1 MADLKKTMDYVAELH
16 KSYGVKQKGGKLYT
30 QVVHRMQA
38 FREHHGT
45 DFGVDTSILV
55 NDGKKVV
62 IKAIIT
68 DKDNR
73 VVGSGMAEEIRGQG
87 YFELGDKRNINTT
100 SALEN
105 AETSAVGRAL
115 ASLGLAG
122 GEYASAN
129 EMDAV
134 QRKGSIIKVNNNVP
148 EPYPTPIQTPPTEVK
163 KQEIDPA
170 PQTDQSPAQYSQ
182 QESQAAHSRLASSIE
197 SAARI
202 KYKEDSERGRV
213 IYLTKLFNDNKAILG
228 KMTEEHRA
236 DIQKQF
242 LEMETK
248 LTQEFKQTQLG
259 RA

>member
-73 VVGSGMAEEIRGQG
+73 IVGSGMAEEIRGQG

-129 EMDAV
+129 EIDAV
-134 QRKGSIIKVNNNVP
+134 DRKTNAL
-148 EPYPTPIQTPPTEVK
+148 EETPPKEVK
-163 KQEIDPA
+163 EQEIDPA

-197 SAARI
+197 SAATVSYTHLTLPTKRI
-202 KYKEDSERGRV
+202 V
-213 IYLTKLFNDNKAILG
+213 
-228 KMTEEHRA
+228 
-236 DIQKQF
+236 
-242 LEMETK
+242 
-248 LTQEFKQTQLG
+248 
-259 RA
+259 

>member
-129 EMDAV
+129 EIDAV
-134 QRKGSIIKVNNNVP
+134 DRKTNAMK
-148 EPYPTPIQTPPTEVK
+148 ETPPTEVK

>member
-73 VVGSGMAEEIRGQG
+73 IVGSGMAEEIRGQG

-105 AETSAVGRAL
+105 AETSAIGRAL
-115 ASLGLAG
+115 SSLGLAG

-134 QRKGSIIKVNNNVP
+134 ARKTNAL
-148 EPYPTPIQTPPTEVK
+148 EETPPKEVK
-163 KQEIDPA
+163 EQEIDPA